1 MHCNCAHPAQES
13 AFKIAQIPPFYR
25 VGDGPKRIHGTQ
37 AEAAAPSASVIWC
50 IPGACFCIQ
59 KMHCRAS
66 GDAQI
71 PRFCIVRDDT
81 SQRDVRTTHPSC
93 PMDEGAGTTNGR
105 PESTGPPSG
114 TGSGAGIPSLA
125 RRASV
130 RNHGRVATQARRAS
144 EGIFKPLI
152 SDHCA
157 EYSSSAAGR
166 ESSGVW
172 PKTTIE
178 NHAAPA
184 PPRSV
189 SGASATN
196 PPGTFPP
203 SRPRPADNRVAS
215 TSSAA
220 LSKASTVRRF

>member
-114 TGSGAGIPSLA
+114 TGSGA
-125 RRASV
+125 
-130 RNHGRVATQARRAS
+130 
-144 EGIFKPLI
+144 
-152 SDHCA
+152 
-157 EYSSSAAGR
+157 R
-166 ESSGVW
+166 ESSNPSSVTIAQNIPRQQQGASPPVSGQKQ
-172 PKTTIE
+172 PLKTT
-178 NHAAPA
+178 
-184 PPRSV
+184 PR
-189 SGASATN
+189 
-196 PPGTFPP
+196 
-203 SRPRPADNRVAS
+203 RPRPGQSVARPQRIPPARSHPADRDRPTTEWPALQALHSRRHQQFAAS
-215 TSSAA
+215 KNVTTSETSGG
-220 LSKASTVRRF
+220 